1 MRLSVNWGIPL
12 LLLISGTATA
22 LQEMTEQQMQE
33 VTGQALFYTNYTA
46 PNTASTATNFGFYR
60 VGIEAE
66 MNLNANIRSLKL
78 GCDAANVCD
87 IDIDYLSLSGQ
98 ASSADARAAS
108 DALIRNP
115 FFEVA
120 IRNPQSASTREIAG
134 VRFSAAHV
142 NGLLTAGTENSN
154 TPNGINRIS
163 GYMKIQS
170 DSSGTIKGL
179 ASTAA
184 ARDNLFGGNQVT
196 GRLQALGLGG
206 AAEVQFKTVGG
217 GFNIPQ
223 INNNPFSTPAI
234 IVNGSR
240 ISSVNLISQVAVPT
254 ITLNPNNTTA
264 GVVTYDVNG
273 NPTGVATRGG
283 PVVAEVT
290 SCSWFACFVA
300 QSGDRFNNVQLL
312 GSISNIRANL
322 NLSQS
327 LGMIHNLP
335 ISSPASLSL
344 QKEAVQWPGAVAAD
358 IAQKGWWLSLSDPVN
373 IGNVVPSN
381 LIDINPLFP
390 QISAAVSTYLASN
403 PAKTSDLD
411 GLLFGAQLDV
421 NIGTVDLINSPLSL
435 PLSNLKLANQDFAV
449 NCYAGAGLSFC

>member
-1 MRLSVNWGIPL
+1 MLRLNPFGCL
-12 LLLISGTATA
+12 LLWLISGSATA
-22 LQEMTEQQMQE
+22 LQAMSDQEMQQ
-33 VTGQALFYTNYTA
+33 VSGQALFYTGYTA
-46 PNTASTATNFGFYR
+46 PNTASTVTNFGFYR

-78 GCDAANVCD
+78 GCDNAGVCD
-87 IDIDYLSLSGQ
+87 LDIDNLSLSGLETT
-98 ASSADARAAS
+98 ADGRATS
-108 DALIRNP
+108 DALIKNP

-120 IRNPQSASTREIAG
+120 IRNPNSASTREVVG
-134 VRFSAAHV
+134 VRFSAAQV
-142 NGLLTAGTENSN
+142 NGLLTAGTENSD
-154 TPNGINRIS
+154 TPNGINRVS
-163 GYMKIQS
+163 GYLKIQS
-170 DSSGTIKGL
+170 DSSGLIKGL

-184 ARDNLFGGNQVT
+184 ARDNLFGANEVT

-206 AAEVQFKTVGG
+206 AAEVRFKTVGG

-240 ISSVNLISQVAVPT
+240 ISSVNLVSQVAVPT

-264 GVVTYDVNG
+264 GVVSYNASG

-290 SCSWFACFVA
+290 SCSFFACFVA

-312 GSISNIRANL
+312 GSITNIRANL

-344 QKEAVQWPGAVAAD
+344 QKEAVQWPNAVAAD
-358 IAQKGWWLSLSDPVN
+358 VAQKGWWLSLSDPVN

-390 QISAAVSTYLASN
+390 QISAAVSSFLASN
-403 PAKTSDLD
+403 PAATSDLD

-421 NIGTVDLINSPLSL
+421 NIGTVNLINSPLSL
-435 PLSNLKLANQDFAV
+435 PLSNLKLANQDFAP
-449 NCYAGAGLSFC
+449 NCYAGSGLRFC